1 MDITTTRREAID
13 LFNAVTGLSRFSTQ
27 AGYYIATNVNIL
39 SKTAK
44 EHDKFYKTLQANYS
58 TKKGEGEETK
68 AVMEEDGRTP
78 KIEGENITKFEE
90 DYEKFMDETI
100 TIKDLRPFEKKDLVV
115 RSTEKGK
122 SELVQPD
129 LPGAL
134 LGPCILHGLITG
146 LD

>member
-1 MDITTTRREAID
+1 MDIKTTRREAID

-27 AGYYIATNVNIL
+27 AGYFIAANTNVL
-39 SKTAK
+39 SKIGK
-44 EHDKFYKTLQANYS
+44 EHDKFLKTLQANYS

-68 AVMEEDGRTP
+68 AVFEEDGRTP
-78 KIEGENITKFEE
+78 KIEGENIVKFEE
-90 DYEKFMDETI
+90 DYERFMDETI
-100 TIKDLRPFEKKDLVV
+100 DIKGLRQFSKKDLVV
-115 RSTEKGK
+115 RSSEKGK

-134 LGPCILHGLITG
+134 LAPCIEHGLITD

>member
-27 AGYYIATNVNIL
+27 AGFYIAANTNTL
-39 SKTAK
+39 SKEAK

-58 TKKGEGEETK
+58 TKTGEGENIKT
-68 AVMEEDGRTP
+68 VFEEDGRTP
-78 KIEGENITKFEE
+78 KIEGENIAKFEE
-90 DYEKFMDETI
+90 DYEKFMDESV
-100 TIKDLRPFEKKDLVV
+100 TIKGLRPFAKSDLVV
-115 RSTEKGK
+115 RSSEKGK

-134 LGPCILHGLITG
+134 LAPCILHGLITG
-146 LD
+146 LE